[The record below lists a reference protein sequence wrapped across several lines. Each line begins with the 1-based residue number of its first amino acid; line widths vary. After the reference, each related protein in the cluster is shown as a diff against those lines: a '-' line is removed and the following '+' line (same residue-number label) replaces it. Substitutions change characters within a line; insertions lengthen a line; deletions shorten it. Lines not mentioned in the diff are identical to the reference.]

1 MPKKKETVTVQ
12 GTEIAVLTHRQD
24 DYISLTDIAKYRDKN
39 NPAQIISM
47 WLRTYNA
54 IEYLGLWE
62 TLNNTDFKPHI
73 LEGFKSESAKPHF
86 WMSPQKWIK
95 ETGAVGLVSKS
106 GRYGG
111 GTFAHSDIAFKFA
124 AWISAE
130 FELYLITEFKRLKS
144 DEQQRLALE
153 WNLQRTLS
161 KINYRIHT
169 DAIKEQIIPKQVTRT
184 QAAAVYASEADLLNV
199 ALFGITAAQWRNT
212 NPGKDG
218 NMRDHATLE
227 QLVVLSNMESI
238 NALLIRQGLSQSERL
253 IHLNTT
259 AITQMK
265 SLVNASLTKRLT

>member
-1 MPKKKETVTVQ
+1 MPKKETVTVQ

-24 DYISLTDIAKYRDKN
+24 DYISLTDIAKYRDKS

-86 WMSPQKWIK
+86 WMSPQKWIN
-95 ETGAVGLVSKS
+95 ETNAIGMISKS

-130 FELYLITEFKRLKS
+130 FELYLVTEFKRLKK
-144 DEQQRLALE
+144 DEQRRLSLE

-169 DAIKEQIIPKQVTRT
+169 DAIKEHIIPNIVTKEQISYT
-184 QAAAVYASEADLLNV
+184 YAEEADLLNV
-199 ALFGITAAQWRNT
+199 ALFGITAKQWKDT
-212 NPGKDG
+212 NPDLKG
-218 NMRDHATLE
+218 NVRDYATLE

-238 NALLIRQGLSQSERL
+238 NALLIQQQLTQSERL
-253 IHLNTT
+253 VQLNKV
-259 AITQMK
+259 AITQMG
-265 SLVNASLTKRLT
+265 SLLENRKLKKLK